1 MLAGSSPPSQPFSNL
16 ENVVASRRMS
26 CTQELRHDLCGPNR
40 VSQVPWQPNFT
51 ARMKPARFRV
61 LDPYVYSDSP
71 NGVYGEVRVVGS
83 LFGSRVFDI
92 GDFTGY
98 KGDHG

>member
-1 MLAGSSPPSQPFSNL
+1 
-16 ENVVASRRMS
+16 MS

-71 NGVYGEVRVVGS
+71 NGVYGEVRVVRP
-83 LFGSRVFDI
+83 LFRTVVFEIDVI
-92 GDFTGY
+92 TRH
-98 KGDHG
+98 KRQLR